1 MSLWSP
7 EQRRWLAA
15 LGFTPLRARD
25 AAAAAAASRRLGE
38 LGLPTR
44 LRSRLEHW
52 SGAAWL
58 DWPAPAG
65 GPDEAGFKRAL
76 WRRIRNGRRGA

>member
-7 EQRRWLAA
+7 EQQRWLVA

-25 AAAAAAASRRLGE
+25 TAVAAVVSPRLGE
-38 LGLPTR
+38 LNLPTR

-52 SGAAWL
+52 SGAAWR

-76 WRRIRNGRRGA
+76 WRRIRNGRHGA